1 MAITGIGYGRTLM
14 YEIQKRVS
22 EGTLQSASDVASRF
36 AESLEESAEENDK
49 ALAPVTRGVRLNRR
63 IEGKDKV
70 PYGEMAEDGV
80 IEYNGVVF
88 VCDYDHNRLTLGDT
102 SNEKDCINIP
112 LSGGGSLLVNRNN
125 IDSLSKA
132 IGMFSPEDVNRILRA
147 LAKDKKIREMEKE
160 LDDMENGDNVD
171 SNEETSETPDA
182 DKAAETDPAGT
193 AGEPEKEDLSL
204 MEQICE
210 KMQEIY
216 DKLQNGDTETKFM
229 IGNQE
234 FSISSKGEA
243 LSGKTS
249 ILHANAE
256 RMNILEALGADVVSL
271 GNEHAA
277 GYGQDALKENMELL
291 KNAGMA
297 YVGAGTD
304 AADAAQP
311 VYLIINGIK
320 IGFTSASGMEDSY
333 DMAAGDGKAGIL
345 EYTEAEQYTKVI
357 QEAAT
362 KCDYLIVGVNA
373 DDLVESYKNKR
384 PIVPLEE
391 RAEIVRAI
399 RYVDEVIVTTTLD
412 KKQVWEKVHF
422 NEIYIGD
429 DWKGNARWEKT
440 GKEMEE
446 LGAKL
451 VFLPYTKDTSSTMLR
466 EKLKEF

>member
-49 ALAPVTRGVRLNRR
+49 VLAPVTRGVRLNRR

-125 IDSLSKA
+125 IDALSKA

-147 LAKDKKIREMEKE
+147 LAQDKKIQEMKKE
-160 LDDMENGDNVD
+160 LDDMENGDDVD

-193 AGEPEKEDLSL
+193 AGESEKEDLSL
-204 MEQICE
+204 REQIRE

-216 DKLQNGDTETKFM
+216 DKLQNGDTETKFQ

-234 FSISSKGEA
+234 FSIKEWDNFLEKFDSVQDAIREA
-243 LSGKTS
+243 LEEKIEKQTEERLEEEDLEKTS
-249 ILHANAE
+249 DRKPDI
-256 RMNILEALGADVVSL
+256 S
-271 GNEHAA
+271 
-277 GYGQDALKENMELL
+277 QDFSDIP
-291 KNAGMA
+291 G
-297 YVGAGTD
+297 
-304 AADAAQP
+304 
-311 VYLIINGIK
+311 
-320 IGFTSASGMEDSY
+320 
-333 DMAAGDGKAGIL
+333 
-345 EYTEAEQYTKVI
+345 
-357 QEAAT
+357 
-362 KCDYLIVGVNA
+362 
-373 DDLVESYKNKR
+373 
-384 PIVPLEE
+384 
-391 RAEIVRAI
+391 EIFR
-399 RYVDEVIVTTTLD
+399 
-412 KKQVWEKVHF
+412 
-422 NEIYIGD
+422 
-429 DWKGNARWEKT
+429 
-440 GKEMEE
+440 
-446 LGAKL
+446 KL
-451 VFLPYTKDTSSTMLR
+451 F
-466 EKLKEF
+466 

>member
-49 ALAPVTRGVRLNRR
+49 VLAPVTRGVRLNRR

-125 IDSLSKA
+125 IDALSKA

-147 LAKDKKIREMEKE
+147 LAQDKKIQEMKKE
-160 LDDMENGDNVD
+160 LDDMENGDDVD

-193 AGEPEKEDLSL
+193 AGESEKEDLSL
-204 MEQICE
+204 REQIRE

-216 DKLQNGDTETKFM
+216 DKLQNGDTETKFQ

-234 FSISSKGEA
+234 FSIKEWDNFLEKFDSVQDAIREA
-243 LSGKTS
+243 LEEKIEKQTEERLEEEDLEKTS
-249 ILHANAE
+249 DRKPDISQDFSDIPGEIFRIL
-256 RMNILEALGADVVSL
+256 
-271 GNEHAA
+271 
-277 GYGQDALKENMELL
+277 
-291 KNAGMA
+291 
-297 YVGAGTD
+297 
-304 AADAAQP
+304 
-311 VYLIINGIK
+311 
-320 IGFTSASGMEDSY
+320 F
-333 DMAAGDGKAGIL
+333 
-345 EYTEAEQYTKVI
+345 
-357 QEAAT
+357 
-362 KCDYLIVGVNA
+362 
-373 DDLVESYKNKR
+373 
-384 PIVPLEE
+384 
-391 RAEIVRAI
+391 
-399 RYVDEVIVTTTLD
+399 
-412 KKQVWEKVHF
+412 
-422 NEIYIGD
+422 
-429 DWKGNARWEKT
+429 
-440 GKEMEE
+440 
-446 LGAKL
+446 
-451 VFLPYTKDTSSTMLR
+451 
-466 EKLKEF
+466 